1 VTDRHPQPP
10 RDPPICTPSPVRRR
24 AAGAAPERVIWVA
37 PVVRESVTWAQAYW
51 LVAFAS
57 WY

>member
-1 VTDRHPQPP
+1 VIDRSAITHTE
-10 RDPPICTPSPVRRR
+10 PPICTPSPVRRR

>member
-1 VTDRHPQPP
+1 MVCVEHAHVY
-10 RDPPICTPSPVRRR
+10 PPICMPSPVRRQ

-37 PVVRESVTWAQAYW
+37 TAVRESVTWAQAYW
-51 LVAFAS
+51 LVALAS